1 MTSRLL
7 PLAIGLVVLSAAA
20 GAAPRRATPAPEALE
35 GVLRCRAIADEK
47 ARLACYDSNVAR
59 FETARANRELVV
71 VDRKQIR
78 ETKRSLFGLDLPSLS
93 IFGGGDN
100 DDIEEVN
107 SIEGV
112 VASAYEDG
120 EGRWVVKL
128 QEGGTWR
135 QIDSA
140 LLGRNP
146 RAGSKV
152 KITKA
157 AMGSFMMRIDNQP
170 GIRARRVN

>member
-1 MTSRLL
+1 MTMRLRLL
-7 PLAIGLVVLSAAA
+7 ALGLVLLPATAF
-20 GAAPRRATPAPEALE
+20 AAPKRATPPPQALE
-35 GVLRCRAIADEK
+35 GVLRCRAITDEK
-47 ARLACYDSNVAR
+47 ERLACYDSNVAT

-78 ETKRSLFGLDLPSLS
+78 DTKRSLFGLDLPSLS

-100 DDIEEVN
+100 DDIEEVS

-112 VASAYEDG
+112 VASAFEDA
-120 EGRWVVKL
+120 EGRWVVRL

-135 QIDSA
+135 QIDST

-152 KITKA
+152 KIQKA
-157 AMGSFMMRIDNQP
+157 AMGSFMMRIDSQP
-170 GIRARRVN
+170 GVRARRVN

>member
-1 MTSRLL
+1 MRLRLL
-7 PLAIGLVVLSAAA
+7 AFGLLLLPAVTL
-20 GAAPRRATPAPEALE
+20 AAPKRATAPPEALE
-35 GVLRCRAIADEK
+35 AVLRCRAITDEK
-47 ARLACYDSNVAR
+47 ARLACYDSNVAT

-100 DDIEEVN
+100 DNIEEVN
-107 SIEGV
+107 SIDGV
-112 VASAYEDG
+112 VASAFEDG

-135 QIDSA
+135 QIDST

-152 KITKA
+152 RIHKA
-157 AMGSFMMRIDNQP
+157 AMGSFMMRLDGQP
-170 GIRARRVN
+170 GVRARREN

>member
-1 MTSRLL
+1 MISRFA
-7 PLAIGLVVLSAAA
+7 PLALGLLLFPAVAV
-20 GAAPRRATPAPEALE
+20 AAPKRATPPPEALE
-35 GVLRCRAIADEK
+35 GVLRCRAITDEK
-47 ARLACYDSNVAR
+47 ERLACYDRNVAT

-78 ETKRSLFGLDLPSLS
+78 DTKRSLFGLDLPSLS

-112 VASAYEDG
+112 VASAFADG
-120 EGRWVVKL
+120 EGRWVVRL

-135 QIDSA
+135 QIDST

-152 KITKA
+152 RIQKA
-157 AMGSFMMRIDNQP
+157 SMGSFMMRIDSQP
-170 GIRARRVN
+170 GVRARRVN